1 MRRGVSGLIAVLVL
15 GLVMVSLIST
25 AVTLSSRLQRG
36 VEESSSRA
44 SRILSEASQPPVLS
58 LYSSNGA
65 LYVEIVASRPLEIR
79 GFIVE
84 LPNSVS
90 FKPAGNVTMG
100 VSRFKVVE
108 GYNCE
113 PARVHVLLA
122 SGLIVSYDPRLD
134 PRVGFTPKGW
144 DGWWR
149 CSLAQDA
156 GGGGWW
162 IVDPLRMQPV
172 KASGGGGNDTVEYDI
187 YVTTSFTGSTVIVDR
202 VYRQAVPALGGYVTV
217 SLRGELVPV
226 NVKESLLVLR
236 MTGPS
241 NNTFFTGDVSVYIR
255 VKGGISIPGGGS
267 CNVATLQIFPVVY
280 TANGV
285 VTRIQAYANTISWY
299 SWCEFK
305 YEMRYRVS
313 LVDSHVVS
321 MAYVNRVNAN
331 VGELVVE
338 DARYEVNVTLVKAK
352 VVDVKPA
359 VYSLGS
365 PGWVRLQLLNYTVV
379 HDPLT
384 IRIEQSSIG
393 FTSKTYSIPP
403 WVGFIWP
410 GTARVYNYGSNV
422 DYGGNPQ
429 VTVVLDAGGGL
440 SKNFT
445 LTPGNTLTLAYPGGE
460 VKIVVTPRQEPPFND
475 PYAHERTDPAPIF
488 APWRAPAIITAEYA
502 DGRREIIVVSPTGHV
517 TIGQGNLVFTG
528 YGQLLGGLPFT
539 FTPSNSRLAETPV
552 DMNSLTVGKSSWLP
566 QPAISTT
573 NTYRIVTVIPSDR
586 LKAGYVITWIN

>member
-1 MRRGVSGLIAVLVL
+1 MAA
-15 GLVMVSLIST
+15 VMVLTGRSMEHSR
-25 AVTLSSRLQRG
+25 ATL
-36 VEESSSRA
+36 EESARRA
-44 SRILSEASQPPVLS
+44 RDTATPPALS
-58 LYSSNGA
+58 LEATGGN
-65 LYVEIVASRPLEIR
+65 LVATVVSQNPTEVKW
-79 GFIVE
+79 FIVE
-84 LPNSVS
+84 RADGSVEI
-90 FKPAGNVTMG
+90 KPGGRVQGAA
-100 VSRFKVVE
+100 RFTLLT
-108 GYNCE
+108 GYNCQ
-113 PARVHVLLA
+113 PVRVYMMLS
-122 SGLIVSYDPRLD
+122 SGAAVAYDPRND
-134 PRVGFTPKGW
+134 PLVARMPEGW
-144 DGWWR
+144 
-149 CSLAQDA
+149 
-156 GGGGWW
+156 GGWW
-162 IVDPLRMQPV
+162 TCDLPKGDQSSDRWRMTDPSRVQPV
-172 KASGGGGNDTVEYDI
+172 KASGGGGNDTVEI
-187 YVTTSFTGSTVIVDR
+187 NIPPVRANFVGNTATVDR
-202 VYRQAVPALGGYVTV
+202 VHREAVPALGGYVTV

-226 NVKESLLVLR
+226 NVRESLLVLR

-241 NNTFFTGDVSVYIR
+241 NSTFFTGDVSVYIR
-255 VKGGISIPGGGS
+255 VKGRISIPGGGS

-313 LVDSHVVS
+313 LVDSNVVS

-331 VGELVVE
+331 VGELVVQ

-384 IRIEQSSIG
+384 IRIEQDRLSL
-393 FTSKTYSIPP
+393 TLKTYSIPP

-445 LTPGNTLTLAYPGGE
+445 LTPGNTLTLAYPGE
-460 VKIVVTPRQEPPFND
+460 VKIVVTPRPEPPFND
-475 PYAHERTDPAPIF
+475 PYARERTDPTPIF
-488 APWRAPAIITAEYA
+488 APWRAPAIIAAEYA
-502 DGRREIIVVSPTGHV
+502 DGRREIIVVSPTGHI

-528 YGQLLGGLPFT
+528 YGQLLGDLPFT
-539 FTPSNSRLAETPV
+539 YTPPNARLAEYRFHSGRPFDGSGIVREGWMAQPV
-552 DMNSLTVGKSSWLP
+552 I
-566 QPAISTT
+566 PAT
-573 NTYRIVTVIPSDR
+573 NVYRIIAVIPDDR
-586 LKAGYVITWIN
+586 FKAGYVIVWVN

>member
-1 MRRGVSGLIAVLVL
+1 LAGQGRGVAGVLAALLLVLISVSSLAAVLTL
-15 GLVMVSLIST
+15 TGRSLEY
-25 AVTLSSRLQRG
+25 SREAL
-36 VEESSSRA
+36 ESSAEKARDTA
-44 SRILSEASQPPVLS
+44 APPALS
-58 LYSSNGA
+58 LEATGGS
-65 LYVEIVASRPLEIR
+65 LVATVISQGQAEVKW
-79 GFIVE
+79 FIVE
-84 LPNSVS
+84 RPDGSVEL
-90 FKPAGNVTMG
+90 KPGGRVQG
-100 VSRFKVVE
+100 VARFTLST
-108 GYNCE
+108 GYNCQ
-113 PARVHVLLA
+113 PVRVYMILA
-122 SGLIVSYDPRLD
+122 SGAAVAYDPRND
-134 PRVGFTPKGW
+134 PLIAKLPEGW
-144 DGWWR
+144 DGWWTCGLPSEGSGNR
-149 CSLAQDA
+149 
-156 GGGGWW
+156 WRM
-162 IVDPLRMQPV
+162 IDPSRVQPV
-172 KASGGGGNDTVEYDI
+172 KASGGGGNDTVEYNI
-187 YVTTSFTGSTVIVDR
+187 PPVRANFVGNTVRVDR
-202 VYRQAVPALGGYVTV
+202 EHREAVPRLGGFVTV

-226 NVKESLLVLR
+226 NARESLLVLR

-255 VKGGISIPGGGS
+255 VRGGISIPGGGS

-313 LVDSHVVS
+313 LVDSNVVS

-384 IRIEQSSIG
+384 IRIEQWSHG
-393 FTSKTYSIPP
+393 FTFKTYSIPP

-410 GTARVYNYGSNV
+410 GTTRVHNRV

-440 SKNFT
+440 SRNFT
-445 LTPGNTLTLAYPGGE
+445 LTPGRPITLAYPGE
-460 VKIVVTPRQEPPFND
+460 VKIVVTPRPEPPFND
-475 PYAHERTDPAPIF
+475 PYAHERTDPPPIF

-539 FTPSNSRLAETPV
+539 FTPPNSRLAVYDGDLGGTMP
-552 DMNSLTVGKSSWLP
+552 GPGSWLS
-566 QPAISTT
+566 QPVLQVT
-573 NTYRIVTVIPSDR
+573 NAYRVIAVIPGDKF
-586 LKAGYVITWIN
+586 KAGYVIVWVN